1 MPSVD
6 VVSKVDPQ
14 ALDNAINNVKR
25 EISSRFDFKNIHTEI
40 TFDKK
45 TNSIHVVS
53 GDDMKIKAMIEM
65 LVGQCTRFK
74 IDPKCLEPKEI
85 EETSHNQVKA
95 DIAIKE
101 GISRDIGQK
110 MVKLIKGMKIKV
122 QPAIQ
127 DQQVRLTGKNIDD
140 LQEVM
145 QALREQDYEIPLQFT
160 NMKS

>member
-40 TFDKK
+40 TYDKK
-45 TNSIHVVS
+45 MKSIHVVS
-53 GDDMKIKAMIEM
+53 GDDMKIKAIVEM

-74 IDPKCLEPKEI
+74 IDPKCLEHKEI
-85 EETSHNQVKA
+85 EETSHNQVKT
-95 DIAIKE
+95 DIAIRE
-101 GISRDIGQK
+101 GISREIGQK

-145 QALREQDYEIPLQFT
+145 KVLREEDYEVPLQFT